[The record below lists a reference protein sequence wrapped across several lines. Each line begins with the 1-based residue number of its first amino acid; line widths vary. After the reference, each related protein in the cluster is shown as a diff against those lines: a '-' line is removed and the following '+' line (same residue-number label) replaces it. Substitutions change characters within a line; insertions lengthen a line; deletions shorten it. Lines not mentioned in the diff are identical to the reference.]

1 MSSRIMFVLFYLVSS
16 FMIFFSAF
24 SVGTRFGI
32 FYGYG
37 LMVVLEVCL
46 AVLFTWLAPKLES

>member
-1 MSSRIMFVLFYLVSS
+1 MFVLFYLVSS